1 MKKNIILNVIY
12 YYYLFLFIILCIL
25 AVICGLYFILSGER
39 FPMNELEDYEWFNF
53 IFTDVANGMLYDMS
67 YSQRHK
73 TNNLPKQFIDI
84 IDSEYT
90 FLDIGSGGGEATIY
104 HLQEIF
110 GKDIKI
116 ILSDL
121 HPKINLWSRLENKNI
136 SYIREP
142 VDATHLSNLPENV
155 KIVSLFGSL
164 HHMEPDT
171 VGKVFEQIR
180 KNNMTIFIVEPRRF
194 CNVLQFLHILTLP
207 LFGLVFYSVI
217 SLCGSAIVADNV
229 FYGIMRFLLVP
240 FFMTFDHILGASRR
254 YSAEEIESMSNG
266 LKLYHYWDWTFDYY
280 ILAGNPR
287 LTCDPSL

>member
-1 MKKNIILNVIY
+1 
-12 YYYLFLFIILCIL
+12 
-25 AVICGLYFILSGER
+25 
-39 FPMNELEDYEWFNF
+39 MNELEDYEWFNS

-164 HHMEPDT
+164 HHMEPST
-171 VGKVFEQIR
+171 VQKIFGQIH
-180 KNNMTIFIVEPRRF
+180 KNNMTILIIEPRRY
-194 CNVLQFLHILTLP
+194 CYPLQFLHILTLP
-207 LFGLVFYSVI
+207 VFGLVFYSLV
-217 SLCGSAIVADNV
+217 SLGGSAIVADNP

-240 FFMTFDHILGASRR
+240 FFMTFDHILGAARR
-254 YSAEEIESMSNG
+254 YSVENIQSMGHKNG
-266 LKLYHYWDWTFDYY
+266 LETHHYYDWTFDYY
-280 ILAGNPR
+280 ILRAKN
-287 LTCDPSL
+287 